1 MMGKETDFLAGVER
15 AFDSAAPLD
24 AVLALALERF
34 AASSGTIH
42 LIQTGRTLR
51 LRAQRNI
58 PTAVLAA
65 IETIPV
71 GKGMAGL
78 AVERVEPVMT
88 CNLQTD
94 RSGDVRPG
102 AKATRMQGSIVVP
115 ILRGNEAIGAL
126 GIASPSERVFTADE
140 TELLLEIG
148 RRIAQRIG
156 AAPAS
161 ASE

>member
-1 MMGKETDFLAGVER
+1 MMRKGTDFLADVEQ

-24 AVLALALERF
+24 AVLSLALEHF

-42 LIQTGRTLR
+42 LVQTDRTLR

-78 AVERVEPVMT
+78 AVERAEPVMT

-115 ILRGNEAIGAL
+115 ILRGKEAVGAL
-126 GIASPSERVFTADE
+126 GIASSSERVFTPDE

-148 RRIAQRIG
+148 RRIGQRT
-156 AAPAS
+156 PA
-161 ASE
+161 